1 MPRDPSIEIHERA
14 MKSAWDNIFWELRL
28 ILFHRWPATP
38 ILVELE
44 KV

>member
-14 MKSAWDNIFWELRL
+14 MKSLDNIFWELRL